1 MRDKAMVMV
10 PFKAMRDKA
19 MVMVPFILIILAE
32 VSFYFKDAST
42 TLSLHLLNIF
52 LCVLLAI
59 FIERYSDVF
68 QALMLISL
76 LRVLNIGMPIFF
88 NMTLYWMPFVYG
100 SIIISA
106 YILWRMAATIEPDT
120 DGKQP
125 LKEVLSIWANR
136 AWAFINGGGM
146 REKSHW
152 NNLYIPAAL
161 LIGLV
166 LANMEFLVLGPNP
179 LIPDL
184 GLSNL
189 AALAIVMIVFVGFG
203 EELVFRGFLQVKM
216 ESHWGVYVAMFASGL
231 TFSIMHS
238 GYSSVPYLLFVLF
251 VGMLLAVLF
260 WKTRSLVFVSLIHGA
275 LNFFLFS
282 FLPNGWA
289 IKF

>member
-1 MRDKAMVMV
+1 MRDKVAVL
-10 PFKAMRDKA
+10 
-19 MVMVPFILIILAE
+19 VPFILIISAE
-32 VSFYFKDAST
+32 VFFFLQDTSN

-52 LCVLLAI
+52 ICILLAI

-100 SIIISA
+100 TIILSA
-106 YILWRMAATIEPDT
+106 FILWKFTYNTIAQNEAGISNP
-120 DGKQP
+120 
-125 LKEVLSIWANR
+125 KEFLTFQARR
-136 AWAFINGGGM
+136 AWEFMNRGCM
-146 REKSHW
+146 EQKSQW
-152 NNLYIPAAL
+152 NYLYVPAAIV
-161 LIGLV
+161 IGLV

-184 GLSNL
+184 GFFNL
-189 AALAIVMIVFVGFG
+189 TLLAVVMIVFVGFG
-203 EELVFRGFLQVKM
+203 EELIFRGFLQARI
-216 ESHWGVYVAMFASGL
+216 ERHWGIGLALFASAL

-238 GYSSVPYLLFVLF
+238 GYVSIPYLLFVFF
-251 VGMLLAVLF
+251 VGLVLAILF
-260 WKTRSLVFVSLIHGA
+260 WKTRSLVFVALIHGI

-289 IKF
+289 ISF

>member
-1 MRDKAMVMV
+1 MRDKVAVL
-10 PFKAMRDKA
+10 
-19 MVMVPFILIILAE
+19 VPFILIISAE
-32 VSFYFKDAST
+32 ALFFLKDTSN

-52 LCVLLAI
+52 ICILLAI

-100 SIIISA
+100 TIILSA
-106 YILWRMAATIEPDT
+106 YIIWKLTFNPIAQNEASISNP
-120 DGKQP
+120 
-125 LKEVLSIWANR
+125 KEFVTVHARR
-136 AWAFINGGGM
+136 AWEFLNRGGM
-146 REKSHW
+146 EQNSHW
-152 NNLYIPAAL
+152 NNLYFPAAIV
-161 LIGLV
+161 IGLV

-184 GLSNL
+184 SFFNL
-189 AALAIVMIVFVGFG
+189 ALLAVVMVVFVGFG
-203 EELVFRGFLQVKM
+203 EELIFRGFLQARIQR
-216 ESHWGVYVAMFASGL
+216 HWGSAPALFASAF

-238 GYSSVPYLLFVLF
+238 GYVSIPYLLFVFF
-251 VGMLLAVLF
+251 VGMVLAILF
-260 WKTRSLVFVSLIHGA
+260 WKTRSLVFVALIHGI